1 MVRDEP
7 AVTAAYRTLPGCLA
21 ARGVP
26 VVDEAA
32 FFERVDAAVR
42 DATSRAGL
50 AAAQQ
55 RLGRVYAQCIPPVEV
70 ARVPLRQ
77 AIRSRFTER
86 HDQEIRRVQD
96 RLAPELFELSRRY
109 GVPVLFPHP

>member
-1 MVRDEP
+1 VVRDEP
-7 AVTAAYRTLPGCLA
+7 AVATAYRTLPGCLA

-26 VVDEAA
+26 VVDKAA
-32 FFERVDAAVR
+32 FVERVDAAVR

-55 RLGRVYAQCIPPVEV
+55 RLGRVYAQCIPPVEA

-77 AIRSRFTER
+77 TIRSRFTER
-86 HDQEIRRVQD
+86 HDEEIRRAQD
-96 RLAPELFELSRRY
+96 RPAPELFELSRRY
-109 GVPVLFPHP
+109 AIPVLFPCP